1 MQIHATVQR
10 SDCCGRS
17 EHFLLALAEDSS
29 ERSSGEGRGGGIFRL
44 ENGLNFNSDNCI
56 LRGGG
61 VDRGS
66 DRSILWGI
74 NPLTII
80 KIFLMTE
87 NIPKYKLF
95 LICSCLT
102 SQNCSIA
109 LPSEDAESSANALQ
123 LWKLTERIVGTSWEG
138 KIRRRFT
145 VNTNDKGIN

>member
-66 DRSILWGI
+66 DRSIL
-74 NPLTII
+74 
-80 KIFLMTE
+80 
-87 NIPKYKLF
+87 
-95 LICSCLT
+95 
-102 SQNCSIA
+102 
-109 LPSEDAESSANALQ
+109 
-123 LWKLTERIVGTSWEG
+123 
-138 KIRRRFT
+138 
-145 VNTNDKGIN
+145 